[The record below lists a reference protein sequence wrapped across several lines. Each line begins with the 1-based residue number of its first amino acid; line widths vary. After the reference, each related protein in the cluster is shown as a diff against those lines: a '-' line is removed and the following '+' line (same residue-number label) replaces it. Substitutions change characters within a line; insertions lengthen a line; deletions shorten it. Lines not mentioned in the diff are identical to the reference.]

1 MSGKNLAGLSLMLA
15 TYGTFSFLIATMS
28 QAFFVDSLGGM
39 VFSKPAL
46 LLSFGYF
53 MAIAWLAAVVIGTFA
68 EKVFDAS
75 IEKTTKNDA
84 QKPRPLRWLLSSA
97 IFGCAAFLCV
107 WLSNSLSQATLGE
120 SVIGGAIN
128 LVLAFITTLISFV
141 LFGFGMFLL
150 RKFAI
155 GDLMHHIAKKKT
167 LK

>member
-1 MSGKNLAGLSLMLA
+1 MSGKNLARLSLMLA

-28 QAFFVDSLGGM
+28 QAFFMDSLGGM

-53 MAIAWLAAVVIGTFA
+53 MAIAWLATFVIGTFA
-68 EKVFDAS
+68 EKVFCVG
-75 IEKTTKNDA
+75 IEKVAKNDA
-84 QKPRPLRWLLSSA
+84 QKPSPLRWLFSSA
-97 IFGCAAFLCV
+97 IFGCAAFLCI

-120 SVIGGAIN
+120 SVISGAIN

-150 RKFAI
+150 RKFELS
-155 GDLMHHIAKKKT
+155 DLMHHIVKKKT
-167 LK
+167 FK